1 MYYKINEEEYPILS
15 EEEEKRLL
23 VLYKFSSDEN
33 ERKIAE
39 DRLIGSNLKI
49 ILKQSLAYGKKC
61 HVEPE
66 ALVSYGVEGLQMALK
81 SYKLEKNFRLLT
93 YALPWIN
100 KKIIYGCHKE
110 SGPVYFPDYVW
121 EELQVFKKK
130 WQELA
135 NVLGREP
142 SYRPCSAECGKRY
155 ISELE
160 EVLVYSDNAPFTAA
174 RYQTVVEAFEIQG
187 NVLSLNAEICDGDGH
202 GGKVLMDTI
211 KDERL
216 EKRNAAESLRSALEE
231 ELEKLKEKCD
241 DGDDISCIIKKYF
254 FEGKTIA
261 CICEETG
268 KSKMQVDGLRKK
280 GMMLLRSSPVL
291 CNYISS
297 N

>member
-23 VLYKFSSDEN
+23 VLYKYSSDEK
-33 ERKIAE
+33 ERKSAE
-39 DRLIGSNLKI
+39 EKLIGSNLKI
-49 ILKQSLAYGKKC
+49 ILKQSLAYGRKC

-66 ALVSYGVEGLQMALK
+66 VLVSYGVEGLQMALK
-81 SYKLEKNFRLLT
+81 RYKLEKNFRLLT

-110 SGPVYFPDYVW
+110 SGPVQFPDYVW

-135 NVLGREP
+135 GVLGREP

-160 EVLVYSDNAPFTAA
+160 EVLVYSDNAPFTAT

-187 NVLSLNAEICDGDGH
+187 NVLSLDAEVCIEDNN
-202 GGKVLMDTI
+202 GGKLLDIVED
-211 KDERL
+211 KNL
-216 EKRNAAESLRSALEE
+216 EKRNAAENLRRALEE
-231 ELEKLKEKCD
+231 ELDKMRVKYD
-241 DGDDISCIIKKYF
+241 DGEDISCVIKKYF
-254 FEGKTIA
+254 FEGKTIG

-268 KSKMQVDGLRKK
+268 KNKTQVDSLKKK

-291 CNYISS
+291 CSYIS
-297 N
+297 NN